1 MRKLGP
7 FFISPYCSPGINLF
21 HTRFTSLSCK
31 TKEKTGEKLKKM
43 RGTAAK
49 KKRVIKQGQ
58 KRRIIS
64 AFN

>member
-31 TKEKTGEKLKKM
+31 TKEKTGEKLKKDALLL
-43 RGTAAK
+43 RKKGNKTGTK
-49 KKRVIKQGQ
+49 TKNY
-58 KRRIIS
+58 
-64 AFN
+64 FCF